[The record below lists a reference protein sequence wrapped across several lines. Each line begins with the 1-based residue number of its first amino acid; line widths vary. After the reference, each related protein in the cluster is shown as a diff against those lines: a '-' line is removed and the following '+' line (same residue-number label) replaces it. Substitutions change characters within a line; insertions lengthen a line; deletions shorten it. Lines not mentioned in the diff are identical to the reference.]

1 VSPAQ
6 ARYAVI
12 GSPITHSLSPLLQQ
26 AAFDALQ
33 IDAAYEAI
41 EADAGR
47 AREVFT
53 RLRTER
59 YAGWNVTTPLKE
71 AAMSFVDRVTADAT
85 NARAVNTVR
94 MEDDGSLTGHNT
106 DGAGFV
112 RAARELWSWDPRDS
126 TVLILGTGPAARAI
140 AVALRASGATSLAC
154 WSRDA
159 QRAQQIA
166 PPPAFAPELV
176 VSALPADA
184 ILPPQIVQMAT
195 EDTLVFDL
203 NYGRQQSPVAA
214 MRGRRRS
221 KGLPM
226 LLHQGALSF
235 EWWTGRPAPLEAMR
249 ATLCRYT

>member
-12 GSPITHSLSPLLQQ
+12 GSPIAHSLSPLMQQ

-33 IDAAYEAI
+33 IDAAYEAV

-71 AAMSFVDRVTADAT
+71 AAMSLVERVTADAAD
-85 NARAVNTVR
+85 ARALNTVR
-94 MEDDGSLTGHNT
+94 TEGDGSLSGHNT

-112 RAARELWSWDPRDS
+112 RAVRELWSWDPRDS

-140 AVALRASGATSLAC
+140 ALALRANGTTSLSC

-166 PPPAFAPELV
+166 PPPAFTPELV
-176 VSALPADA
+176 VSALPGHAV
-184 ILPPQIVQMAT
+184 LPPHIVQMAH
-195 EDTLVFDL
+195 EDTLIFDL

-214 MRGRRRS
+214 MRGRHRS
-221 KGLPM
+221 NGLPM

-235 EWWTGRPAPLEAMR
+235 EWWTGKPAPLEAMR